1 MKRLT
6 IGSLKESDGSIPQIQ
21 SSIVI
26 TKHELKEMKRIL
38 ELEQNQTYYMF
49 EVEKEQSILDA
60 ALEKGIGLEYKC
72 KKGTCGR
79 CKVRIVNGLTYLQ
92 RANHLERV
100 KLEHL
105 IKNGYRLACQARAK

>member
-6 IGSLKESDGSIPQIQ
+6 IGSLKENYGSIPQIQ
-21 SSIVI
+21 SAIVV
-26 TKHELKEMKRIL
+26 TKQELKKMKRIL
-38 ELEQNQTYYMF
+38 ELEQNQTYYMV

-60 ALEKGIGLEYKC
+60 ALEKGIRLEYKC

-79 CKVRIVNGLTYLQ
+79 CKVRIINGLTYLQ
-92 RANHLERV
+92 RANHLEQV

-105 IKNGYRLACQARAK
+105 IKHGYRLACQARAK